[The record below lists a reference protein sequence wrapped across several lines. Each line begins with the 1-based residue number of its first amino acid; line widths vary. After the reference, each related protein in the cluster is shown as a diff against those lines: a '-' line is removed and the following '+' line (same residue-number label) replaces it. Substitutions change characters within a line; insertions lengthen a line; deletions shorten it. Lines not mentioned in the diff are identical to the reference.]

1 MAVEKEAD
9 VTLECMKK
17 CIHLQVHQ
25 SLVSAEKKQ
34 FSLIFSENKNVGHK
48 KESG

>member
-1 MAVEKEAD
+1 MAIEKEAD

-25 SLVSAEKKQ
+25 SLVSAEKER
-34 FSLIFSENKNVGHK
+34 FSLIFPENKDVGQK